1 MFGRFSFN
9 FASGYRNVTT
19 GRTRLAPIGRAKQ
32 EKQHTSSFMF
42 VMARLALQRLQAVN
56 SPFGTLALFRPVKAG
71 IISGFTGSRASWP
84 FAPFLKCK
92 RRPDEFS
99 VVNQWVTV
107 KTARA
112 ERVKSVLVAE
122 RGSGFL

>member
-1 MFGRFSFN
+1 
-9 FASGYRNVTT
+9 
-19 GRTRLAPIGRAKQ
+19 
-32 EKQHTSSFMF
+32 
-42 VMARLALQRLQAVN
+42 LQRLQAVN
-56 SPFGTLALFRPVKAG
+56 SPFGTLALFRPVKAE

-122 RGSGFL
+122 RGSGFLKLPRRNKAPSIYFWLYCRCPPS